1 MSFEASIYTRILLSA
16 SIGNMPTIEHFNR
29 YPPFPTGVPVA
40 DLRRL
45 SFSKLLAGE
54 ESESERLFRSCRETG
69 FFLVDL
75 RGTSESET
83 MLKHAEMAF
92 ELNKKIFDLD
102 QEELTEHAV
111 KPRESLFGFVLL
123 KFLWYNAAYV
133 ISYA

>member
-1 MSFEASIYTRILLSA
+1 
-16 SIGNMPTIEHFNR
+16 MPTIDHFNM

-40 DLRRL
+40 DLRLL
-45 SFSKLLAGE
+45 SFSKLLADE
-54 ESESERLFRSCRETG
+54 ESESEQLFRSCRETG
-69 FFLVDL
+69 FFSVDL
-75 RGTSESET
+75 RGTSEGET

-102 QEELTEHAV
+102 QEELNKHAV

-123 KFLWYNAAYV
+123 KLLWNNAAYV

>member
-1 MSFEASIYTRILLSA
+1 
-16 SIGNMPTIEHFNR
+16 MPTIDHFNR

-40 DLRRL
+40 DLRCL
-45 SFSKLLAGE
+45 SFSELLAGE
-54 ESESERLFRSCRETG
+54 ESESEQLFRSCKETG

-75 RGTSESET
+75 RGTSEGET

-102 QEELTEHAV
+102 QDELTKHAIQ
-111 KPRESLFGFVLL
+111 PPAGLFGFVLL
-123 KFLWYNAAYV
+123 KLLWYNATYG